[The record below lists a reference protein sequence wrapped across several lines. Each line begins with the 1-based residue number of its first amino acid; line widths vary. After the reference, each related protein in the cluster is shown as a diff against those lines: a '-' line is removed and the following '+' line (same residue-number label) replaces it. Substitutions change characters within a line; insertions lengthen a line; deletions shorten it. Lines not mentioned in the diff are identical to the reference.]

1 MDGDPDQPTK
11 RIETDEGQQD
21 LRPLLVLLGQ
31 RRTPA
36 IYSGLAKGMIATA
49 PPLPE
54 FDEDGPS
61 APLLTETDSSGDVD
75 EDTTDDNMEDYD
87 SESETEHFSGSS
99 ILKTINWRLQKL
111 DAFCSKALVVRN
123 SVRDS
128 LFWIEYSVNGVPWVV
143 CSSLAL
149 VCAVSG
155 RWSPE
160 VQHRLVILNIG
171 LLVDLCIVGVTKMV
185 VLRPR
190 PGYNI
195 DDQTLEMPGIDAY
208 SFPSGHT
215 SRAAMLATFCAS
227 FFPKFRFAGAAMAA
241 VVAVSRVAMGRHY
254 LSDVLAGLVLGCVEG
269 AAMLGLPRTFTSW
282 VRKILY

>member
-99 ILKTINWRLQKL
+99 ILK
-111 DAFCSKALVVRN
+111 S
-123 SVRDS
+123 
-128 LFWIEYSVNGVPWVV
+128 
-143 CSSLAL
+143 
-149 VCAVSG
+149 
-155 RWSPE
+155 
-160 VQHRLVILNIG
+160 

-215 SRAAMLATFCAS
+215 SRAAMLATF
-227 FFPKFRFAGAAMAA
+227 
-241 VVAVSRVAMGRHY
+241 
-254 LSDVLAGLVLGCVEG
+254 
-269 AAMLGLPRTFTSW
+269 W
-282 VRKILY
+282 